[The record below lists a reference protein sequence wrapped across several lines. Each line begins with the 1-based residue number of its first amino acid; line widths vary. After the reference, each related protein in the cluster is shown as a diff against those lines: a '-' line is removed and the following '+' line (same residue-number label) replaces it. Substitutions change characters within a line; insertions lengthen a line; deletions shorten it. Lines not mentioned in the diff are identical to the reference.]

1 MSQDSKYVTVTDSN
15 FEDEVIKCN
24 QPVLVDFWAPWC
36 GPCRMMGPT
45 IEELAV
51 EYAGKAKIAKVDVD
65 QNQELAAKFSI
76 SNIPTLL
83 FFKKGQPVDKAV
95 GAVPKKTLA
104 SKLDALLAG

>member
-15 FEDEVIKCN
+15 FEDEVIKSS